1 MTGWEGVVPLAEES
15 ENPRLLVP
23 RAIVSTIVIMGAYLV
38 FTSWGILIGWGTD
51 DLGALVASK
60 ELPPFVLARRFW
72 GAGWVVMLFA
82 LLNSMIAVS
91 IASSL
96 VSTRMWYAMAR
107 SGALPKSLAAIHPR
121 HKTPVNAVS
130 VPGARDPHRADWGSA
145 TGSARTSSST

>member
-1 MTGWEGVVPLAEES
+1 M
-15 ENPRLLVP
+15 
-23 RAIVSTIVIMGAYLV
+23 STIVIMGAYLV

-51 DLGALVASK
+51 DLGTPIASK

-72 GAGWVVMLFA
+72 GPVGRHLFA

-107 SGALPKSLAAIHPR
+107 SGALPRSLASIHPR
-121 HKTPVNAVS
+121 HKTPINAVS
-130 VPGARDPHRADWGSA
+130 FQAS
-145 TGSARTSSST
+145 